1 MPMSK
6 ILLRNI
12 FSLPNFQ
19 LVGEYIQCMVD
30 TISIFIQSGFILF
43 NMATQKYHHGDFT
56 ETIEKS
62 FFYFRFIKMSEKKVI
77 LVTGGTGLVGKGI
90 EFIATGEEKCADEEW
105 HFLSSKDGDLSY
117 VSNRS
122 TIHVYK
128 VLKRVEFL
136 YSCI

>member
-1 MPMSK
+1 
-6 ILLRNI
+6 
-12 FSLPNFQ
+12 
-19 LVGEYIQCMVD
+19 
-30 TISIFIQSGFILF
+30 
-43 NMATQKYHHGDFT
+43 MATQKYHHGDFT

-62 FFYFRFIKMSEKKVI
+62 FFYFRFIKMSEKKVV

-90 EFIATGEEKCADEEW
+90 EFIATGAEKCADEEW

-128 VLKRVEFL
+128 VQYRKGHTVIVVMSRRVMGIKNFN
-136 YSCI
+136 SCR